1 MMLVS
6 LVLVWRDMALLL
18 LPAGVSGEACVADVP
33 VAGVTGDAGVAQI
46 CKITPHIPG
55 GRNGRD
61 GMRSSPLGLQGLQQ
75 TGCHLE
81 LSQDS
86 TGTEPRTESP
96 MLRKKPGFPMFK
108 NTTPNRTLAFRV
120 FWFRV

>member
-1 MMLVS
+1 MLVS
-6 LVLVWRDMALLL
+6 LVLVWRRLVFLERPVLPMFLSLASQVMLVLPKFVKL
-18 LPAGVSGEACVADVP
+18 LPTSRVEG
-33 VAGVTGDAGVAQI
+33 T
-46 CKITPHIPG
+46 
-55 GRNGRD
+55 D
-61 GMRSSPLGLQGLQQ
+61 GTECAAVRLGLQGLQQ